1 MRIEQYCIAVAA
13 TAALSGMGLGIF
25 MAVSQDF
32 TLMPAHAHLNL
43 LGWVSMAL
51 YGLYYRGAALLRIR
65 LAWVQAGVATAGFVT
80 MTGALAA
87 LLVTLDHRFEALVGV
102 GASLSLVAMALFL
115 VQVVTE
121 SRPESRPESRRAP
134 AAADE
139 PFTELLPVEHG

>member
-13 TAALSGMGLGIF
+13 TAALCGMGLGIF
-25 MAVSQDF
+25 MATNQDF

-43 LGWVSMAL
+43 LGWVTMAL
-51 YGLYYRGAALLRIR
+51 YGLYYRGAALLRVR
-65 LAWVQAGVATAGFVT
+65 LAWIQAGIATLGFLT

-87 LLVTLDHRFEALVGV
+87 LLVTLDHRFEPLIGV

-121 SRPESRPESRRAP
+121 SRPARRKLGVP
-134 AAADE
+134 
-139 PFTELLPVEHG
+139 PGLLAPVEHG

>member
-13 TAALSGMGLGIF
+13 TAALCGMGLGIF
-25 MAVSQDF
+25 MATSQDF

-51 YGLYYRGAALLRIR
+51 YGLYYRGAALLRVR
-65 LAWVQAGVATAGFVT
+65 LAWIQAGVATAGFLT

-87 LLVTLDHRFEALVGV
+87 LLVTLDHRFETWIGV

-115 VQVVTE
+115 IQVVTE
-121 SRPESRPESRRAP
+121 SRPARSKDEAP
-134 AAADE
+134 
-139 PFTELLPVEHG
+139 LLPSGTFPVVEHG